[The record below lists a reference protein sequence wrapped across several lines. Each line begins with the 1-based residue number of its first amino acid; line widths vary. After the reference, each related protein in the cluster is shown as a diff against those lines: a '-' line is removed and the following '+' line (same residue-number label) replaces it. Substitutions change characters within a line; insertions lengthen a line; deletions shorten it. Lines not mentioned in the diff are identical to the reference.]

1 VRFKLISVGRKRADQ
16 ASPLVD
22 DYLARIAKFLPIDDL
37 VLKPDND
44 QRIAARMLKESK
56 KSSILVALD
65 ERGKEH
71 TSHSF
76 AKLISSWMNDGIF
89 EVTFFI
95 GGADG
100 LPKEIGQKATI
111 HLALSK
117 MTLPHRL
124 ARLVL
129 TEQVY
134 RALCIIRGVPYQ
146 K

>member
-16 ASPLVD
+16 TAPLVD
-22 DYLARIAKFLPIDDL
+22 DYLARIRKFVSVDDL
-37 VLKPDND
+37 VLKPDSD
-44 QRIAARMLKESK
+44 QRIAARMLKESQ
-56 KSSILVALD
+56 KSSVLVAMD

-71 TSHSF
+71 TSQSF
-76 AKLISSWMNDGIF
+76 AKIISSWMNDGVS
-89 EVTFFI
+89 EVTFFV

-100 LPKEIGQKATI
+100 LPKEIGQHATI
-111 HLALSK
+111 RFALSQ

-129 TEQVY
+129 TEQIY

>member
-1 VRFKLISVGRKRADQ
+1 VRFKLISVGRKRADP

-22 DYLARIAKFLPIDDL
+22 DYLARIAKFVSMNDL
-37 VLKPDND
+37 VLKPDSD

-56 KSSILVALD
+56 KSTVLVALD

-76 AKLISSWMNDGIF
+76 AKLISSWMNDGVS

-100 LPKEIGQKATI
+100 LPKEILERATLR
-111 HLALSK
+111 LALSQ

-124 ARLVL
+124 ARIVL
-129 TEQVY
+129 TEQIY
-134 RALCIIRGVPYQ
+134 RAFCIVRGVPYQ

>member
-1 VRFKLISVGRKRADQ
+1 M
-16 ASPLVD
+16 
-22 DYLARIAKFLPIDDL
+22 DDL
-37 VLKPDND
+37 VLKPDSD

-56 KSSILVALD
+56 KSTVLVALD

-71 TSHSF
+71 TSRSF
-76 AKLISSWMNDGIF
+76 AKLVSSWMNNNIS

-100 LPKEIGQKATI
+100 LPKEILDRATLR
-111 HLALSK
+111 LALSQ

-129 TEQVY
+129 TEQIY
-134 RALCIIRGVPYQ
+134 RAFCIVRGVPYQ

>member
-1 VRFKLISVGRKRADQ
+1 MRFKIISVGRKRADP
-16 ASPLVD
+16 ASPLVE
-22 DYLARIAKFLPIDDL
+22 DYLARIAKFLPVDDV

-56 KSSILVALD
+56 KSPILVALD
-65 ERGKEH
+65 ERGREQ
-71 TSHSF
+71 TSHGF
-76 AKLISSWMNDGIF
+76 AKLISSWMNQGIF

-100 LPKEIGQKATI
+100 LPKEIGQRATTR
-111 HLALSK
+111 LALSQ

-129 TEQVY
+129 TEQIY

>member
-1 VRFKLISVGRKRADQ
+1 M
-16 ASPLVD
+16 
-22 DYLARIAKFLPIDDL
+22 DDL
-37 VLKPDND
+37 VLKPDSD

-56 KSSILVALD
+56 KSTVLVAMD

-76 AKLISSWMNDGIF
+76 AKLISSWMNDGIS

-100 LPKEIGQKATI
+100 LPKEITARATLR
-111 HLALSK
+111 LALSK

-129 TEQVY
+129 AEQIY
-134 RALCIIRGVPYQ
+134 RAFCIVRGVPYQ